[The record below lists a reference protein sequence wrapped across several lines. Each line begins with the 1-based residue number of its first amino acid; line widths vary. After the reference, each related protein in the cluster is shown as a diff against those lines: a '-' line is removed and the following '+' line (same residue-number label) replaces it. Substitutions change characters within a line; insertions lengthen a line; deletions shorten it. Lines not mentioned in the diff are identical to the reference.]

1 MTITSATV
9 PNADRPPS
17 DRPASDRPPSDRPA
31 SGRPASDRPVSGS
44 DAGDHLVEGF
54 GTVDEVR
61 LHPTAPASGAGGPG
75 VGPVE
80 GEGGRSR
87 LVSPRFLAITAATFA
102 YFLGLGALLPTLPRY
117 VEDELGGGGLA
128 VGLVV
133 GTFSVA
139 AALLR
144 PFAGRL
150 GDLRG
155 RRILVVGGSALAGS
169 SMFLYA
175 FVDSTPMLIALRVLT
190 GIGEAAMWVGAAT
203 AVQDLAPDDRR
214 GEAASYFSVALYA
227 GLALGPAIGES
238 MIDGHSYD
246 GVWFVAGGITL
257 VAAIL
262 GLATPASPVPA
273 GERQPFRLL
282 HPAAVGPGV
291 ILFLGLL
298 PFVGFAAFLSLYGPE
313 VSIDDTAP
321 VFFVYAGLVL
331 VIRVFGAKIPDT
343 LGWRRASTISLS
355 ILGACGILLAV
366 WSASAGVW
374 VATVG
379 LAIGMSLLFPALFSL
394 AMTAAPEAERSQA
407 VGTFSLFFDLA
418 SGLGTPFLGLFVTLL
433 SYRASFAAAGLLA
446 LGGIFAIGMLV
457 RRQGRIVVAGPDVAA
472 A

>member
-1 MTITSATV
+1 MLT
-9 PNADRPPS
+9 
-17 DRPASDRPPSDRPA
+17 
-31 SGRPASDRPVSGS
+31 
-44 DAGDHLVEGF
+44 
-54 GTVDEVR
+54 
-61 LHPTAPASGAGGPG
+61 
-75 VGPVE
+75 
-80 GEGGRSR
+80 
-87 LVSPRFLAITAATFA
+87 PRFAAVTAATFA

-117 VEDELGGGGLA
+117 VEDELGGDGLA

-133 GTFSVA
+133 GSFAIS

-155 RRILVVGGSALAGS
+155 RRILVVGGSALAGAS
-169 SMFLYA
+169 ILLYSV
-175 FVDSTPMLIALRVLT
+175 VDSAGLLVALRLLT

-203 AVQDLAPDDRR
+203 AVQDMAPPDRR

-227 GLALGPAIGES
+227 GLALGPAIGER
-238 MIDGHSYD
+238 MIDGHSFD
-246 GVWFVAGGITL
+246 RVWVVAGCVIL
-257 VAAIL
+257 VAAAL
-262 GLATPASPVPA
+262 GLATPANPVAPEDRA
-273 GERQPFRLL
+273 PFRLL
-282 HPAAVGPGV
+282 HPAAIGPGV

-331 VIRVFGAKIPDT
+331 VIRVAGAKLPDT

-355 ILGACGILLAV
+355 VLGACGLVLAA

-394 AMTAAPEAERSQA
+394 AMTSAPEAERGQA

-418 SGLGTPFLGLFVTLL
+418 SGIGTPFLGLFVTVA
-433 SYRASFAAAGLLA
+433 SYQASFAVAGILA
-446 LGGIFAIGMLV
+446 LGGLFAVGMLV
-457 RRQGRIVVAGPDVAA
+457 RKQAA
-472 A
+472 AASSSGGAGAGAAA